1 MNFKEIFDKATDKTK
16 LDFLFAILE
25 HNEKLRTEFLNYIQK
40 KLQETDNQISY
51 EDFKNL
57 INNSQKEYQDQ
68 LEVIDL
74 EEPDWDNYIPPHS
87 GYIEEWEALQYMAEE
102 EVENIFAGWKDYL
115 LDLIIEQKIE
125 EGFAELIAIYEA
137 CLNSDVN
144 DPYDNLGDPNEYFV
158 DEHKKMIKYFTGR
171 VSQSILHENTMQNS
185 IKLFL
190 QYCEDKYP
198 ENESYPRYFEP
209 VLLALAE
216 KSGNPE
222 TILKQIDNSDIEKKR
237 LPQLVLL
244 LNKLCGNSDNW
255 LKSAKAYY
263 HADNKVAEEL
273 LGYYLK
279 NDIDAFNTT
288 ANDLFEK
295 DKYRWAKFLA
305 DKISEASDRQLFK
318 NVFMELTTHDEKI
331 EYYRKIKNILNE
343 DEKEQ
348 LINAVYSKPFKV
360 QIFEEEKQYDKIK
373 QIVEKNTDSWDF
385 TELIKPILNVY
396 PDFCFKTIQNKA
408 LKTIENERGRNV
420 YARIA
425 EWLKLAKLIQ
435 SYEDRAREL
444 IIKLYNNKPNLPALK
459 DEFRIAGLV

>member
-25 HNEKLRTEFLNYIQK
+25 HNEKLKDEFINYVETQGKSDKTPAYGMFVSAIK
-40 KLQETDNQISY
+40 NYEQECR
-51 EDFKNL
+51 E
-57 INNSQKEYQDQ
+57 E
-68 LEVIDL
+68 LEIIDV
-74 EEPDWDNYIPPHS
+74 ENPDWDSYTPSHS
-87 GYIEEWEALQYMAEE
+87 GYIEEWEQYQEATEQE
-102 EVENIFAGWKDYL
+102 
-115 LDLIIEQKIE
+115 IE
-125 EGFAELIAIYEA
+125 AIYRFWQNSLIDTIIGQRIETGLAMLIGAYEA
-137 CLNSDVN
+137 SLNSEIN
-144 DPYDNLGDPNEYFV
+144 DTIESLGDPNEFLVKQHKELMKYYIEKIEQAAIN
-158 DEHKKMIKYFTGR
+158 EH
-171 VSQSILHENTMQNS
+171 SIFS
-185 IKLFL
+185 SFRLFL
-190 QYCEDKYP
+190 EYCEKKYP
-198 ENESYPRYFEP
+198 GNESYPRYFEP

-222 TILKQIDNSDIEKKR
+222 TILQQIENSEVKKKF

-244 LNKLCGNSDNW
+244 LNKLCGNSGDW

-263 HADNKVAEEL
+263 LADNKVAEEL
-273 LGYYLK
+273 LEYYLE
-279 NDIDAFNTT
+279 NDIDAFNRT
-288 ANDLFEK
+288 ANELFEK

-305 DKISEASDRQLFK
+305 DKVSETSDKELFK
-318 NVFMELTTHDEKI
+318 NVFRELTIKNAKI

-348 LINAVYSKPFKV
+348 LINTVYSKPFKV

-396 PDFCFKTIQNKA
+396 PDFCFITIQNKA

-444 IIKLYNNKPNLPALK
+444 IMKLYNNKPNLPALK